1 MLTMNKYLITAK
13 MTAQNLTNG
22 GLLYLMP
29 GYLLRV
35 VYLVPLLLLWRS
47 LMSSGVEVGMTLE
60 QMLTYTFLGT
70 IFSSLLVVQTPASN
84 WLYEGLIINL
94 YQRPMGVLRHLAAQT
109 AGGWLP
115 DLLYFSLP
123 MLLVSPLLGV
133 KLVAQGISWW
143 FLPSLLLCISLGFA
157 VDFIFA
163 CLTIRLKNASW
174 VVYSIRAATIAL
186 LSGSVI
192 PFAVLPF
199 RMGELLRLLP
209 FGSLAAAPLALFVG
223 LAEPVHTLGM
233 QLLWNVLVWPMTMV
247 VFSRSQEWMVS
258 HGG

>member
-1 MLTMNKYLITAK
+1 MNKYYMTAK
-13 MTAQNLTNG
+13 MTAENLTNG

-47 LMSSGVEVGMTLE
+47 LMAGGVDAGMSLD

-70 IFSSLLVVQTPASN
+70 LFASLLVVQTPASN

-94 YQRPMGVLRHLAAQT
+94 YQRPMGVLKHLAAQT
-109 AGGWLP
+109 VGGWLP
-115 DLLYFSLP
+115 DLALFALP
-123 MLLVSPLLGV
+123 MLLLSPLLGI
-133 KLVAQGISWW
+133 KLLASGMTWW
-143 FLPSLLLCISLGFA
+143 FIPSLLLCISLGFA

-163 CLTIRLKNASW
+163 CLTIRMKNASW
-174 VVYSIRAATIAL
+174 VVYSVRAATIAL

-192 PFAVLPF
+192 PFAILPF
-199 RMGELLRLLP
+199 GLGEYLRLLP

-223 LAEPVHTLGM
+223 LSDPASTIMLQIAWNLVIWPLTLI
-233 QLLWNVLVWPMTMV
+233 
-247 VFSRSQEWMVS
+247 VFARSQEWMVS

>member
-1 MLTMNKYLITAK
+1 MKKYMITVR
-13 MTAQNLTNG
+13 MTAENLTNG
-22 GLLYLMP
+22 GLLYLLP

-35 VYLVPLLLLWRS
+35 LYLVPLLLLWRS
-47 LMSSGVEVGMTLE
+47 LMSGGVDTGMTLD

-70 IFSSLLVVQTPASN
+70 LFASLLVVQTPASN

-109 AGGWLP
+109 VGGWLP
-115 DLLYFSLP
+115 DLVLFTLP
-123 MLLVSPLLGV
+123 MLLASPLLGV
-133 KLVAQGISWW
+133 KLVTQGMTWW
-143 FLPSLLLCISLGFA
+143 FVPSLLLCISLGFA

-163 CLTIRLKNASW
+163 CLTIRMKNASW

-192 PFAVLPF
+192 PFAILPF
-199 RMGELLRLLP
+199 RLGELFRLLP

-223 LAEPVHTLGM
+223 LSEPAPTILLQLAWNLLIWPLTLS
-233 QLLWNVLVWPMTMV
+233 
-247 VFSRSQEWMVS
+247 VFARSQEWMVS

>member
-1 MLTMNKYLITAK
+1 MKKYLITAR

-22 GLLYLMP
+22 GLLYLLP

-35 VYLVPLLLLWRS
+35 LYLVPLLLLWRS
-47 LMSSGVEVGMTLE
+47 LMASGVETGMTLD
-60 QMLTYTFLGT
+60 QMLTYTLLGT
-70 IFSSLLVVQTPASN
+70 LFASLLVVQTPASN

-94 YQRPMGVLRHLAAQT
+94 YQRPMGVLRHLTAQT
-109 AGGWLP
+109 VGAWLP
-115 DLLYFSLP
+115 DLALFTLP

-133 KLVAQGISWW
+133 KLVAPGMSWW
-143 FLPSLLLCISLGFA
+143 FVPSLLLCISLGFA

-163 CLTIRLKNASW
+163 SLTIRMKNASW

-192 PFAVLPF
+192 PFAILPF
-199 RMGELLRLLP
+199 RLGEFFRLLP

-223 LAEPVHTLGM
+223 LAEPAPTLLL
-233 QLLWNVLVWPMTMV
+233 QLAWNILIWPLTLI
-247 VFSRSQEWMVS
+247 VFA
-258 HGG
+258 